1 MALTALGIGTKQA
14 PENVNLDPQRQFW
27 SWLST
32 FKNPDELGD
41 SGHHER
47 AYFSGFA
54 CTQTSPA
61 GMSIQIGGGDEVDS
75 AAIFISSDRAVLLS
89 TDGTPQKVTIPTA
102 PASGSRI
109 DAVVSYIDISS
120 PSAGDETPGTPE
132 YVHTIVVSGTASSSP
147 SAPTDA
153 QIVAALPAGVGG
165 TYYRWCDVRV
175 AQGATTITNSNI
187 TDKRPMSPNV
197 YWTTSDI
204 TDIADEAAESA
215 VAPFAN
221 WNKVATTTRDFGY
234 AKRATLIRVGN
245 IVICKTTGGSGKPA
259 AGTWVDTRIKCPGG
273 YRPRAGTTGAI
284 TGILPGG
291 GGACV
296 WVQTVP
302 PGNANMTMLVNGD
315 YASSDDYQGV
325 GVWATSDAW
334 PN

>member
-1 MALTALGIGTKQA
+1 MALTALGLGTKGA
-14 PENVNLDPQRQFW
+14 PANTNLDPQRQFW

-32 FKNPDELGD
+32 FKNPNELGD

-89 TDGTPQKVTIPTA
+89 TDGTPQTVTIPTA

-109 DAVVSYIDISS
+109 DAVVSYIDTSS

-153 QIVAALPAGVGG
+153 QIVSALPAGANAK
-165 TYYRWCDVRV
+165 YYRWCDVRV

-187 TDKRPMSPNV
+187 TDRKPASPNV
-197 YWTTSDI
+197 YYTPSPVWGEQSTV
-204 TDIADEAAESA
+204 
-215 VAPFAN
+215 VASGGTWGSVN
-221 WNKVATTTRDFGY
+221 W
-234 AKRATLIRVGN
+234 AKRR
-245 IVICKTTGGSGKPA
+245 C
-259 AGTWVDTRIKCPGG
+259 
-273 YRPRAGTTGAI
+273 
-284 TGILPGG
+284 
-291 GGACV
+291 
-296 WVQTVP
+296 
-302 PGNANMTMLVNGD
+302 GNATVYFMNKFHSISLGANSWQQYEGAYKLPDGINVQLDSTTVWFQVTAKIDDAACRVSAYCQDNNVNVTAGNMYTGQVNSNLRL
-315 YASSDDYQGV
+315 ACQIWVFDD
-325 GVWATSDAW
+325 
-334 PN
+334 